1 MDKNNLIRLKEDN
14 HKTLYELGVDR
25 ENIVE
30 LKKEIRR
37 GEKISILSDTM
48 FSCMFQNENRIKY
61 SAKFLSYFVDIS
73 YEELLKNLKLSKN
86 LVSKEKEYDKG
97 NRCDYVARIG
107 KTTLGIE
114 VNNNYNAEIMERNLE
129 YAYRQYSEKIV
140 RGGIKEKNGKAIYEY
155 SQTIQFNINNF
166 AFKGND
172 KIIDIYGIQ
181 NDEGLRLNSKM
192 IFVQIYVP
200 NLMKKCYTKGIESLD
215 EKEKYIYALVEQ
227 DISKLEKVGDIVME
241 EYVKEAEEVCFD
253 KGFGEAYD
261 KEWALRD
268 QEYKNGV
275 EEGLRQGI
283 EQGSI
288 KEKQEIAK
296 SMLKEN
302 ICISI
307 ISKCTGLAQEEIEKL
322 K

>member
-140 RGGIKEKNGKAIYEY
+140 RGGIKEKNGKTIYEY

-166 AFKGND
+166 AFKGNE

-181 NDEGLRLNSKM
+181 NDEGLRLNNKM

-253 KGFGEAYD
+253 TGFGEAYD

-268 QEYKNGV
+268 QEYKNGI
-275 EEGLRQGI
+275 EEGTV
-283 EQGSI
+283 S
-288 KEKQEIAK
+288 EKKAIAK
-296 SMLKEN
+296 NLLDNKVDIN
-302 ICISI
+302 I
-307 ISKCTGLAQEEIEKL
+307 ISAATGLSKEEIETL